1 MQYDSLSRHTV
12 KITLSEEELKEYSLC
27 ADTLSSRTVET
38 KRNLARLLKRMKLFS
53 GYKAER
59 LFLEAFPR
67 AGGGCVL
74 YVSSLGERGCDRPA
88 DRAAPYAEAG
98 GVPVEQR
105 FEVMCAVG
113 ELSLLIRL
121 CAGIACLCAEADT
134 RVYAFED
141 GSYRLVLSGKKREAE
156 TAKRFMNEYGE
167 AVTDFLRIRSAAERG
182 RLICGEN
189 AAERIGALF

>member
-27 ADTLSSRTVET
+27 AETLSSRTVET

-74 YVSSLGERGCDRPA
+74 YVSSLGDRGMEHMERFSPEA
-88 DRAAPYAEAG
+88 DGAAA
-98 GVPVEQR
+98 EQR
-105 FEVMCAVG
+105 VEVMCAVEG
-113 ELSLLIRL
+113 LSLFIRL

-134 RVYAFED
+134 RAYAFED
-141 GSYRLVLSGKKREAE
+141 GSYRLILSGKKREADA
-156 TAKRFMNEYGE
+156 AKRFMNEYGE

-182 RLICGEN
+182 KLICGEN
-189 AAERIGALF
+189 AAERFGSLF